1 MNVDRSTTR
10 RGARLL
16 AAVATLALLAAGC
29 NARPTGQGGHG
40 GGRPSHPR
48 TTPPI
53 TAPPTTPPSSGGPK
67 GGTYSGVSLPASAF
81 QQETWGFIGCSN
93 THDTLWGYQHSQ
105 DAQLFWPFIRQYGIE
120 GHTVDRWATTTDNSW
135 ALFDRM
141 KQRYNGGQ
149 DPPVVWFQMCENIGV
164 PGRGTFGPT
173 TYQDVASALQLL
185 HQHAPTSI
193 VFISPLQSYDPVDLC
208 NLMGPNGEAV
218 GQLASLASQ
227 AVKNGLAYAG
237 PGVDGIPN
245 LGPITQERAYRDGCH
260 PNGGPHGPGPGAQ
273 FLGAQLAAFFDH
285 IPKK

>member
-1 MNVDRSTTR
+1 MKVDRSAPG

-16 AAVATLALLAAGC
+16 AAVFALALLAAGC
-29 NARPTGQGGHG
+29 NAQPRQRGNGG
-40 GGRPSHPR
+40 GGRH
-48 TTPPI
+48 TTPPPTI
-53 TAPPTTPPSSGGPK
+53 PSTLPTTPTSTPPK
-67 GGTYSGVSLPASAF
+67 GNPYAGVSLPASDF
-81 QQETWGFIGCSN
+81 QEETWGFIGCSN
-93 THDTLWGYQHSQ
+93 THDTLWGYQHSPT
-105 DAQLFWPFIRQYGIE
+105 DQLFWPFIRQYGIE
-120 GHTVDRWATTTDNSW
+120 GHTVDRWATTSDNSW

-149 DPPVVWFQMCENIGV
+149 DPPVVWFQMCENIG
-164 PGRGTFGPT
+164 GQSRGTFGET
-173 TYQDVASALQLL
+173 TYQEVASALQLL

-193 VFISPLQSYDPVDLC
+193 VFISPLQSYDPPNLC

-218 GQLASLASQ
+218 GQLASLASE
-227 AVKNGLAYAG
+227 AVKNGLAHAG

-245 LGPITQERAYRDGCH
+245 LGPITPDRAYRDGCH